1 MALRLDALVTQQLQ
15 VVLTEESQGLV
26 VLLTTGSAL
35 LPLVLLHLVL
45 YALEQL
51 GSFNHF
57 SKLALASKAPV
68 LAMALADRTGE
79 PDLLVCPVVFDAG
92 MTEVVSTLDGD
103 WVCQVVQTDGA
114 FGLFLESGQDLGLCH
129 QAGNKGLAPGGLPS
143 EGWLWCAL

>member
-35 LPLVLLHLVL
+35 LPLVLH
-45 YALEQL
+45 ALEQL
-51 GSFNHF
+51 DSFSHF
-57 SKLALASKAPV
+57 SKLAIASKVPV
-68 LAMALADRTGE
+68 LAMVSADRTGE